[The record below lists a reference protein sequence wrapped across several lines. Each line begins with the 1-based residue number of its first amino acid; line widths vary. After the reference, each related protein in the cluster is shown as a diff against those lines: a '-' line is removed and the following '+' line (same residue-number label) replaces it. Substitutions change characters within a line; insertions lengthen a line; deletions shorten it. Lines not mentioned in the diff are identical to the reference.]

1 MLIRIPIPVIV
12 ISPSENDMRTLCA
25 PAVRAVI
32 AALLACGASTLA
44 GVPTKAAQPQYSLE
58 ERAVAIARPSLVLM
72 ENQFTGFLRNKATGQ
87 PYTPQPVVFFLRCSG
102 FVINPDGYALT
113 ATNCVQPTET
123 SQLNTAVNTL
133 ATSLVTTGK
142 MPNTQKAAYVAD
154 LMANAAFTGESPGS
168 KPANKLQA
176 QPNSVRSGEA
186 SIAASVV
193 ATTPVAQSN
202 VALVKLVLGGLP
214 AVEVGQAELS
224 IGTALSV
231 IGYRGVDLG
240 GGQGMF
246 VPANRVSKVSRLP
259 GNEPR
264 PIELDSELGTYSYG
278 GMAVD
283 SSGKVAGL
291 VNIDQKADNQP
302 RRVLIPSSQLSDL
315 LTRGSVT
322 GKLSRVDITYREAL
336 DAYLGGRYSESITK
350 FDAVLAAVPDHE
362 LATSYRKQAQDRR
375 AVEGDRVEDEGLT
388 LRTAILVGAA
398 TAGVL
403 VILFLVIFFLVR
415 RSRKRQREA
424 QQQQYIGMYSPLS
437 PGPVSGP
444 GYYAFN
450 EYLQTEQPPTGYAQT
465 LPAPISIPPADT
477 APQHPHR
484 PHEQQQNPWDRP
496 PGQ

>member
-1 MLIRIPIPVIV
+1 MHPVCH
-12 ISPSENDMRTLCA
+12 L
-25 PAVRAVI
+25 AVRAVI
-32 AALLACGASTLA
+32 PAVLACGAFIVASA
-44 GVPTKAAQPQYSLE
+44 PTMAAQPSYSLE

-72 ENQFTGFLRNKATGQ
+72 ENQFTGFLRNKVTGQ
-87 PYTPQPVVFFLRCSG
+87 PYVPEPVVFFLRCSG

-133 ATSLVTTGK
+133 ATLRVTNGK
-142 MPNTQKAAYVAD
+142 MPNTQKAAYIAD

-168 KPANKLQA
+168 KPANKIQA
-176 QPNSVRSGEA
+176 QPNSVRSAEA
-186 SIAASVV
+186 TITTSVV

-202 VALVKLVLGGLP
+202 VALVKLALGGLP

-224 IGTALSV
+224 IGTALNL

-246 VPANRVSKVSRLP
+246 VPDNRASKVNRLP

-291 VNIDQKADNQP
+291 VNIDQKANNQP
-302 RRVLIPSSQLSDL
+302 RRALIPSSQLSDL
-315 LTRGSVT
+315 LTSASVS
-322 GKLSRVDITYREAL
+322 GKLSRVDLTYREAL
-336 DAYLGGRYSESITK
+336 DAYFGGRYSESITK
-350 FDAVLAAVPDHE
+350 FDTVLAAVPDHE
-362 LATSYRKQAQDRR
+362 LAATYRKQAQDRR
-375 AVEGDRVEDEGLT
+375 AVEGDRLDGGLT
-388 LRTAILVGAA
+388 LRTAILAGAS
-398 TAGVL
+398 TAGAL

-415 RSRKRQREA
+415 RSKRRRRERK
-424 QQQQYIGMYSPLS
+424 QQQYIGMYSPLS
-437 PGPVSGP
+437 PGPVSGS

-450 EYLQTEQPPTGYAQT
+450 EQLQSEQPSAGYGQT

-477 APQHPHR
+477 AAYDTGRSYEEP
-484 PHEQQQNPWDRP
+484 QNPWDRP